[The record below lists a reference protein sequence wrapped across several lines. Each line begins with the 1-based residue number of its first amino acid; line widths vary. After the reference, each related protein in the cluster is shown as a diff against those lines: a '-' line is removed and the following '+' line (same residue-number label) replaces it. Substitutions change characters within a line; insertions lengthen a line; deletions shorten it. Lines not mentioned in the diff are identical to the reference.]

1 MLHTCRMAQVDLYTC
16 FPIAAQAAARE
27 FGLNSTDGRKMT
39 LIGGLMYLSSQCIC
53 IGSLSVPLC
62 VSLCTSV
69 RLCVTHR
76 LAGAGTTAGLV
87 RTQRCIRWRQWCQSC
102 AGQQVPTVRLFLCVS
117 LCLSVSLCVSWSA
130 WCSATCVDSRNTFKA
145 IDCGMGTMNRSI
157 KQRPH

>member
-1 MLHTCRMAQVDLYTC
+1 LPSPYILHIHIRMLHTCRMAQVDLYTC

-117 LCLSVSLCVSWSA
+117 LCLSVSLCVSL
-130 WCSATCVDSRNTFKA
+130 CVLERLVFSDMCRQPQHIQSY
-145 IDCGMGTMNRSI
+145 
-157 KQRPH
+157 